1 MKQAMYGLVLY
12 VFLILPPVATLMESI
27 MAIHMHMQMP
37 LLVIS
42 GILMERFF
50 QVQFPGFFEKWNRNG
65 VPGILLFIF
74 IWTYW
79 LIPRAMD
86 EALTMQMVEV
96 FKFISLPFL
105 AGIPLRDSWGK
116 LGKTGKYI
124 MFTYFI
130 ISSLV
135 LGWLYIA
142 SSEQLCN
149 NYLIV
154 EQKALGWS
162 SAIIGIC
169 VLLYFVQD
177 IFVDES
183 AYE

>member
-1 MKQAMYGLVLY
+1 
-12 VFLILPPVATLMESI
+12 
-27 MAIHMHMQMP
+27 
-37 LLVIS
+37 
-42 GILMERFF
+42 
-50 QVQFPGFFEKWNRNG
+50 
-65 VPGILLFIF
+65 
-74 IWTYW
+74 
-79 LIPRAMD
+79 MD
-86 EALTMQMVEV
+86 EALTMQVVEV

-116 LGKTGKYI
+116 LGKMGKYI
-124 MFTYFI
+124 MFIYFI
-130 ISSLV
+130 ISSLA

-142 SSEQLCN
+142 SLDQLCN

-162 SAIIGIC
+162 SVMIDIC
-169 VLLYFVQD
+169 VLLYSVKH